1 MLPAGQMSSIGEY
14 VYGEAQ
20 RAFKREFLYSV
31 GGEGSEPS
39 GKVLEE
45 DEGIPFQNSASLPG
59 LFRGWSALSP
69 AFPTPALSSPPALQL
84 PPQQP
89 LFYP

>member
-14 VYGEAQ
+14 AYREA
-20 RAFKREFLYSV
+20 RRPFKWEFLYSA
-31 GGEGSEPS
+31 GGEGSEPF
-39 GKVLEE
+39 GKVLQE
-45 DEGIPFQNSASLPG
+45 DEGIPFQNAASLQG
-59 LFRGWSALSP
+59 LFRGWSARSP
-69 AFPTPALSSPPALQL
+69 AIPTPALSFPPAPQL